1 LEIFS
6 ISSLNDEISSFIL
19 SLNETFL
26 TTLSSFFYSVSSCIQ
41 RGLSSYFSSVFVV
54 IGCAIAVGLDYSSSL
69 FCLIQIGTLSLST
82 FGLFNSAITSSWP
95 GETFSLGAA
104 TGLLNSDLLAL
115 FGSN

>member
-26 TTLSSFFYSVSSCIQ
+26 TTLSSFFYSVSSCIHS
-41 RGLSSYFSSVFVV
+41 LSSYFSSVFVV

-69 FCLIQIGTLSLST
+69 SCLIQIGTLLLST
-82 FGLFNSAITSSWP
+82 LGLFNSAITSSWP

-104 TGLLNSDLLAL
+104 IGLLNSDLLAL